1 MDTAIPCG
9 PEVKRVYREH
19 VPAATVG
26 QERAGAAHFFF
37 EQKPYIQFVP
47 VVQILPTVPP
57 VLSPADLAVA
67 L

>member
-1 MDTAIPCG
+1 MKYKT
-9 PEVKRVYREH
+9 VQH

-37 EQKPYIQFVP
+37 EQMPYMQSVP
-47 VVQILPTVPP
+47 VVQVLPTAPP